1 MSIRSKLLIFIPLL
15 VLLMNLVT
23 YFLFQS
29 GTIVQESYD
38 LIMGRVLKY
47 KETAAASEDSLKA
60 VYAYLLHPEED
71 TKTAAAG
78 KLTLISELHSSL
90 MDTGAAP
97 PLASLLTGYGNMIQ
111 TLLSL
116 EQQSLAA
123 AENGKASE
131 AFAHYLEAEK
141 TASFIRSE
149 GQRLVEDELDY
160 YRPVYRSIQA
170 DNAHLYK
177 LGIAVFALITTLS
190 IVVALWI
197 SRSITV
203 PVSALVR
210 SAESVSKGNLD
221 TVLPSESKD
230 ELAAL
235 STAFVKMLA
244 GLKES
249 IEKDRQIAEKEQ
261 LVKTL
266 ELRALQS
273 QINPH
278 FLYNTL
284 NALSKLALLEEAEQ
298 TSDLIVSMS
307 SFLRYNLQNLDRQVP
322 LRSELEHVKEYI
334 RLQQARFRDRVE
346 FRLDIEDK
354 ALDVRVPSLTIQPII
369 ENAFVHGIAHME
381 SGAVISL
388 IVREDPAETKII
400 ISDNGKG
407 MTEDIRTALLS
418 RSPAAHAPGA
428 LGPET
433 VAQAKPGAR
442 STGLGI
448 RNVFRRLELVYER
461 EDLVQISSQ
470 PGKGTTVMLTIPA
483 RRSGIN
489 SVSADDNR

>member
-1 MSIRSKLLIFIPLL
+1 MSIRNKLLIFIPLL

-47 KETAAASEDSLKA
+47 KETAEAAEDSLKA
-60 VYAYLLHPEED
+60 VYSYLLHPTED
-71 TKTAAAG
+71 MKTVAAG
-78 KLTLISELHSSL
+78 KLTQISALHSSL
-90 MDTGAAP
+90 VETGAVP
-97 PLASLLTGYGNMIQ
+97 PLASSLTGYGNMIQ

-131 AFAHYLEAEK
+131 AFSHYLEAEK
-141 TASFIRSE
+141 TVSFIRSE
-149 GQRLVEDELDY
+149 GQRLVEGELDY

-177 LGIAVFALITTLS
+177 LGAAVFALITTLS

-197 SRSITV
+197 SRSITA

-210 SAESVSKGNLD
+210 SADSVSKGNLD
-221 TVLPSESKD
+221 TVLPDGGKD

-235 STAFVKMLA
+235 SSAFNKMLA

-249 IEKDRQIAEKEQ
+249 IEKDREIAEKEQ

-284 NALSKLALLEEAEQ
+284 NALSKLALLEDAEK

-346 FRLDIEDK
+346 FRLDIEEK
-354 ALDVRVPSLTIQPII
+354 ALDVRVPSLTLQPII

-388 IVREDPAETKII
+388 IVREDTSDTKII
-400 ISDNGKG
+400 ISDNGQG
-407 MTEDIRTALLS
+407 MTEEIREALLS
-418 RSPAAHAPGA
+418 RSQSVPAPGA
-428 LGPET
+428 PGP
-433 VAQAKPGAR
+433 QASGQTKTGGR
-442 STGLGI
+442 STGLGT
-448 RNVFRRLELVYER
+448 RNVFRRLELVYGR

-489 SVSADDNR
+489 SVSADDSR